1 MKQKQK
7 KLVTLEPRAP
17 FPETMTNIAS
27 ATGSNAHLAEMGFR
41 NGLDRFVYINPAQDG
56 VVSAGTMATTLEA
69 ILGAVYIDSLGN
81 MRTVRRV
88 AAGVGLCWPS

>member
-1 MKQKQK
+1 
-7 KLVTLEPRAP
+7 
-17 FPETMTNIAS
+17 
-27 ATGSNAHLAEMGFR
+27 MGFR

-81 MRTVRRV
+81 MRRV